1 MNGSIQQLLA
11 VGLGGALGSML
22 RFSIALLWRSGSPI
36 GTLVVNLTGSFILGF
51 LVASTLFLGELKPH
65 WKLMITVGFC
75 GGFTTFSTF
84 SVQTMELFQNGRWII
99 AIGNVSLNVVGCIS
113 LSFLGYYLAKTVFTA
128 V

>member
-1 MNGSIQQLLA
+1 MNVSIQQLLA
-11 VGLGGALGSML
+11 VGLGGAFGSML

-36 GTLVVNLTGSFILGF
+36 GTLVVNLAGSLLLGF
-51 LVASTLFLGELKPH
+51 LVACTLCLGELKPH

-99 AIGNVSLNVVGCIS
+99 AIGNISLNVVGCIS
-113 LSFLGYYLAKTVFTA
+113 LSFLGYYIAKSLFTA